1 MSRGA
6 APAAL
11 LFVLAVVLLAPAT
24 LDGKVMSASDLALSS
39 APFSAG
45 GPVGENPLQ
54 FDSGFVFEPDGLQV
68 REALRDGRLPVW
80 TQWLSAGRPLLAA
93 QQSAPLFP
101 LTWVGVVFPFW
112 ESQVWIA
119 VLKLL
124 LAGLG
129 TFVLARSL
137 GLRSGPALVGAIA
150 FGFGTYLVD
159 WLMHPHSNAY
169 VLLPW
174 LFVVADRL
182 CRSEAVRDAA
192 ALAALIGLA
201 WLGGHPESAL
211 LVSLATAGWVAT
223 RLRSLRGALLAAAA
237 AVIGVALSA
246 VMLLPLIEA
255 LREALSTSR
264 SQPPLPLKA
273 VGSLALPE
281 YWGRPDRAGEIP
293 GPVNFTERT
302 LYAGV
307 LPLLLAAAGLIARR
321 PRGPQLFFAALAA
334 VALIV
339 SFDTGPIT
347 DVVHDLPVL
356 DSVNVSRAL
365 VLAGFA
371 IAMLAAFG
379 FERWLDGTPAE
390 RRRMLIAVSA
400 LAVLPVLAVLP
411 RIGALGE
418 ALDQLRGTSARG
430 ADGVNLAAGV
440 RWLLFAAATVGILL
454 AARRPRSWL
463 APVACAVVAVDLL
476 WMGWGFNPAIDKAE
490 ADPPEPPPVAA
501 MHDLTADG
509 GGVIGVGG
517 LEPNTASRWR
527 LADARGHEQP
537 SVERTARLWYALGG
551 GATASTEAV
560 DPSEPR
566 TPRLLDTFGVRAVLV
581 DRRVDV
587 PSLRDDPIAYDGPG
601 GFVLEHRTALPP
613 AFVAYGWRPAASI
626 AAGLFGVAAGTTEQ
640 ARDQPVIETRDAA
653 PAGDPPAATPAR
665 ITERSDTSV
674 TVEVDAR
681 RAGRLVLLDTFYP
694 GWEAT
699 VDGRPADIE
708 AANVAFRSVPVAAGR
723 HEVRFEYRPASV
735 RYGAIIS
742 AVALVALLVAVVAGS
757 PRLRRRRRGPR
768 SVGRQGAGVSRRPG

>member
-1 MSRGA
+1 MFRGA

-24 LDGKVMSASDLALSS
+24 LGGKVLSASDLALSS

-54 FDSGFVFEPDGLQV
+54 FDSGFVFEPDGLLV

-80 TQWLSAGRPLLAA
+80 TPWLSAGRPLLAA
-93 QQSAPLFP
+93 QQSAPLLP
-101 LTWVGVVFPFW
+101 LTWVGVVFPYW
-112 ESQVWIA
+112 EAQVWIA

-129 TFVLARSL
+129 TFVLARTL
-137 GLRSGPALVGAIA
+137 GLRPGSALLGAIA
-150 FGFGTYLVD
+150 FGFGSYLVD

-174 LFVVADRL
+174 LLVVADRL
-182 CRSEAVRDAA
+182 CRSESVRDAA
-192 ALAALIGLA
+192 ALGAVIGLA
-201 WLGGHPESAL
+201 WLGGQPESAF
-211 LVSLATAGWVAT
+211 LVSVATAAWVAT
-223 RLRSLRGALLAAAA
+223 RLQSRRGALLAAAA
-237 AVIGVALSA
+237 ALAGVALSA

-273 VGSLALPE
+273 VGSLVFPE
-281 YWGRPDRAGEIP
+281 YWGRPDRPGEIP

-302 LYAGV
+302 VYAGV
-307 LPLLLAAAGLIARR
+307 LPLLLAASGLIARR

-334 VALIV
+334 VALLV

-347 DVVHDLPVL
+347 DVVYDLPVL
-356 DSVNVSRAL
+356 DSLNVSRAL
-365 VLAGFA
+365 VLAAFA

-379 FERWLDGTPAE
+379 LERWLDGTPAE
-390 RRRMLIAVSA
+390 RRRMLIAVGVLA
-400 LAVLPVLAVLP
+400 LVPVLAVLP

-418 ALDQLRGTSARG
+418 ALDQLTGGRAQG
-430 ADGVNLAAGV
+430 ADGVNLAAGL
-440 RWLLFAAATVGILL
+440 RWLVFAAATVAILL
-454 AARRPRSWL
+454 AARRPRAWP
-463 APVACAVVAVDLL
+463 AAAACALVAVDLL
-476 WMGWGFNPAIDKAE
+476 WMGWGYNPAIDKAQ

-509 GGVIGVGG
+509 GRVTGVGG
-517 LEPNTASRWR
+517 LEPNTASRWQ

-537 SVERTARLWYALGG
+537 SVERTVRLWYALGG

-560 DPSEPR
+560 SPDEPR

-581 DRRVDV
+581 DRRVRV
-587 PSLRDDPIAYDGPG
+587 PSLRGDRIAYDGPG

-613 AFVAYGWRPAASI
+613 AFVAYGWRPVASVE
-626 AAGLFGVAAGTTEQ
+626 AGLFGVAAGTTGQ
-640 ARDQPVIETRDAA
+640 ARDEPVIETRDA
-653 PAGDPPAATPAR
+653 PPGGDPPAATPAR
-665 ITERSDTSV
+665 VTGRTDTSV

-681 RAGRLVLLDTFYP
+681 QAGRLVLMDTFYP

-699 VDGRPADIE
+699 VDGRAVDID
-708 AANVAFRSVPVAAGR
+708 AANVAFRAVPVEAGR

-735 RYGAIIS
+735 RYGAIVS
-742 AVALVALLVAVVAGS
+742 VVALLALLAMAFA
-757 PRLRRRRRGPR
+757 RRRRG
-768 SVGRQGAGVSRRPG
+768 AGSRRRPA